1 MKKFMDVLV
10 IATGILGMFVFSLM
24 LVMSIVGITPAELL
38 ADINNLL

>member
-10 IATGILGMFVFSLM
+10 IATGILGMFVLALFM
-24 LVMSIVGITPAELL
+24 VMSIVGITPAELL